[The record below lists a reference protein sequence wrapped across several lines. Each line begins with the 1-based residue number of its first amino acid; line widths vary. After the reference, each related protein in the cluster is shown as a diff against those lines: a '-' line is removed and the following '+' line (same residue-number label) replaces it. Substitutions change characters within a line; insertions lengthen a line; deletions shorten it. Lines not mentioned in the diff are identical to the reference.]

1 MQKFGVF
8 TAAIFVSLLQ
18 FAALAQAP
26 DSTKKVVTTY
36 AGSVGITNNGI
47 SFVPSFSLNAPA
59 AVMLLSWGRGKFS
72 FDPDIRI
79 ASDAQRGS
87 LIGWFRYRLLDKG
100 RFSLRLGAHP
110 GLNFITRT
118 ITENGSALKIIQARR
133 YLAGE
138 VVPNFKIKPNWSVGL
153 YYLNGNALQKDG
165 PQTTH
170 FLTLNSGITNI
181 KLGGELRFHVFPAV
195 YYLNADSNIG
205 YFFTATGMLTKDNLP
220 LRLEA
225 TINQP
230 FQTDIP
236 GSEDFLWNVTLSY
249 FFEKKLVKKTSAF

>member
-1 MQKFGVF
+1 MQKIGIPA
-8 TAAIFVSLLQ
+8 AAILVFLLP
-18 FAALAQAP
+18 FTALAQAP
-26 DSTKKVVTTY
+26 DSTKEVVTTW

-59 AVMLLSWGRGKFS
+59 AVMQLSWGRGKFS

-87 LIGWFRYRLLDKG
+87 LIGWFRCRLSGKS

-118 ITENGSALKIIQARR
+118 ITENGSDLKIIQARR

-138 VVPNFKIKPNWSVGL
+138 VVPDFKIKPNWSIGM

-181 KLGGELRFHVFPAV
+181 KLVSGLRFHIFPAV
-195 YYLNADSNIG
+195 YYLNADGDIG
-205 YFFTATGMLTKDNLP
+205 YFFTATGMLTKNNLP
-220 LRLEA
+220 LRLET

-249 FFEKKLVKKTSAF
+249 FFERKLVKKSPVF